1 MTQHIEPKSS
11 KRIRRF
17 EQVANFCVVTFEKT
31 GIVPSYST
39 IAAALSIYDRAT
51 VRRHVIEAE
60 RHDLLTRSGSY
71 TGGAGRT
78 HGQRIRLVA
87 AA

>member
-1 MTQHIEPKSS
+1 MTQQTEPKPS

-17 EQVANFCVVTFEKT
+17 EQVANFCLVTFEET

-39 IAAALSIYDRAT
+39 IAAALSICDRAT
-51 VRRHVIEAE
+51 VRKHVIEAE
-60 RHDLLTRSGSY
+60 RHGLLTRSGSY

-78 HGQRIRLVA
+78 NGQRIRLA
-87 AA
+87 TS